1 MGAVD
6 AGSLEDGRRV
16 GTLIGSIR
24 VSSIG
29 VLDDFVFGL
38 LIVGQRVGLGMSFR
52 CGCG

>member
-24 VSSIG
+24 VSLIG